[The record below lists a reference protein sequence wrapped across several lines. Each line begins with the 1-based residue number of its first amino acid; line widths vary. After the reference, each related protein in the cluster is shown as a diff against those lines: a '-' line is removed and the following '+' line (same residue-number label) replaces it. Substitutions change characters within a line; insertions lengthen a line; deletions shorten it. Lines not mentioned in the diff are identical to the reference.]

1 MPYIKS
7 PSSLRKNRTNDAR
20 RDYIINITCQD
31 TRQLLINITC
41 QDTRQLLINR
51 RKEKDFRRNVIL
63 VL

>member
-31 TRQLLINITC
+31 TRQLLIN
-41 QDTRQLLINR
+41 R